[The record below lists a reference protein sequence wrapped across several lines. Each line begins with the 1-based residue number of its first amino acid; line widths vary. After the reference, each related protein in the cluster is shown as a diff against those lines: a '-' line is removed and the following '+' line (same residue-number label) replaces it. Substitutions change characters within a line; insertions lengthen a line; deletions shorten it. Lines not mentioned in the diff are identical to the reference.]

1 MKKYILSTLT
11 AQLVL
16 IFLTV
21 LVVNASGQGNLEQEY
36 KEAMDAAKKILNEKI
51 AEPPVPPDINLK
63 CAEGTAADKL
73 GGVYIEKLIQ
83 PEADIVRRLLSVCKK
98 MSEVKPGSESEC
110 LVLAGDVYKRNLTK
124 TLNLI
129 RKYKPKPE
137 KFIAVASASLTVC
150 KEAAML
156 GVDSDLGDYAI
167 SLGAWAEDIVDKYLD
182 ELRKNH
188 DYRAISV
195 IFSLSKTAHLLGSAK
210 IDIGELF
217 EQFAK
222 AAAFRV
228 DFEVSCWISAGSQ
241 RMMLKGSGIFRYDGT
256 VLDFP
261 DIEAR
266 GKYESYTNK
275 MGGGGATIKFPNA
288 YTVEMKLTEIDW
300 CGGSV
305 TLLVDKIGADKE
317 TWIIPELSEE
327 YTAPGEEFDLFVNT
341 LADQLFQEYRAGG
354 GRYKFTMPIHNLQAE
369 MCNESYTKTGTVSKS
384 GETFSGSISYNVT
397 ITHIPK

>member
-1 MKKYILSTLT
+1 MKKRISLT
-11 AQLVL
+11 FAVQVVAVL
-16 IFLTV
+16 LTV
-21 LVVNASGQGNLEQEY
+21 LFVDASAQGNLEQEY
-36 KEAMDAAKKILNEKI
+36 KEAMDAARKLLKEKI

-83 PEADIVRRLLSVCKK
+83 PEADIVRKLLSVCKK
-98 MSEVKPGSESEC
+98 MSELNPGSENEC
-110 LVLAGDVYKRNLTK
+110 LIMAGDVYKRNLTK
-124 TLNLI
+124 TSNLI

-137 KFIAVASASLTVC
+137 KFIAVARASLTVC
-150 KEAAML
+150 EEAAML
-156 GVDSDLGDYAI
+156 GVDSDLGEYAI
-167 SLGAWAEDIVDKYLD
+167 SLGVWAEDIVDKYMD

-195 IFSLSKTAHLLGSAK
+195 LFSLSKTAHLLGSAK

-217 EQFAK
+217 EQFAS
-222 AAAFRV
+222 AATFRV
-228 DFEVSCWISAGSQ
+228 DFDVSCWISAGSQ
-241 RMMLKGSGIFRYDGT
+241 RMMLKGSGIISYDTAIFG
-256 VLDFP
+256 FP
-261 DIEAR
+261 DVKAR
-266 GKYESYTNK
+266 GTYESYTNK

-341 LADQLFQEYRAGG
+341 LADQLFQEYRAEG